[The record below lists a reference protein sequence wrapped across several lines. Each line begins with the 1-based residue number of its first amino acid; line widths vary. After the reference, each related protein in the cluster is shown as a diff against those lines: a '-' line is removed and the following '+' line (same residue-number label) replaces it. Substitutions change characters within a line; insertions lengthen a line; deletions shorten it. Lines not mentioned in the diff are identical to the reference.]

1 VWSRFAH
8 PPAVVDGRRPAGWCT
23 VKPGSGRRPAV
34 TPQPP
39 TDRPV
44 GEYNRWDPAA
54 AGGLR
59 RAAGQPATPDRAR
72 LRRQLRGWET
82 ASVSVGVM
90 APTLAMSITG
100 GAAAELLGRAATLA
114 FVVAAVGVALVASGF
129 VQLSAR
135 YSHAGSVYAFVGR
148 TLGPRPGFV
157 AGWALL
163 GTYVVFPPVSILGV
177 AVFGQAFLRS
187 SGLVSHVD
195 WLPLAIAGW
204 AVIWLLAVLGIRP
217 TTRSLL
223 AFEGVS
229 VLLIVVL
236 VAVVYVR
243 LGTGHAPAGQV
254 LTADI
259 VRLPPGTALSTVAL
273 AATAGFL
280 AFAGFESAGSL
291 GEESREPT
299 QAIPRAMVAAIGI
312 GAVLYIACIAAQ
324 SLAFGTDPAGV
335 AALTGSAAPLG
346 DLAQSYVGVP
356 LADALNIGAM
366 LSAVA
371 AGLGGVTV
379 AARMLFA
386 FGRDGL
392 APRRLQQVSGTTGV
406 PRVALAVEMAVCL
419 VLLVAFRLGGA
430 TALHAF
436 FYLATIGV
444 LNLLVMYVLTN
455 LGAVRQAVGTDRVGA
470 AALPA
475 AGALVAGYVL
485 YRHVWPV
492 PDAPY
497 QFFPYVIAGWLA
509 VGLALTLLQPALAM
523 RVAAGLGTEGQP
535 ARS

>member
-1 VWSRFAH
+1 MEDNR
-8 PPAVVDGRRPAGWCT
+8 
-23 VKPGSGRRPAV
+23 SG
-34 TPQPP
+34 
-39 TDRPV
+39 
-44 GEYNRWDPAA
+44 AA
-54 AGGLR
+54 AG
-59 RAAGQPATPDRAR
+59 TR

-82 ASVSVGVM
+82 VSVSIGVM

-100 GAAAELLGRAATLA
+100 GATAALLGRAATLA
-114 FVVAAVGVALVASGF
+114 FVLAAVGVALVASGF

-148 TLGPRPGFV
+148 TLGPRPGFL

-163 GTYVVFPPVSILGV
+163 GTYVVFPPVSIVGV
-177 AVFGQAFLRS
+177 AVFAQAFLRS
-187 SGLVSHVD
+187 SGLASHVD
-195 WLPLAIAGW
+195 WIPLAVAGW
-204 AVIWLLAVLGIRP
+204 VVIWLLAARGIRP

-223 AFEGVS
+223 ALEGVS
-229 VLLIVVL
+229 VFLIVVL
-236 VAVVYVR
+236 VAVIYAR

-254 LTADI
+254 LTADV

-291 GEESREPT
+291 GEESTRPT
-299 QAIPRAMVAAIGI
+299 HSIPRAMVAAIGV
-312 GAVLYIACIAAQ
+312 GAVLYVACIAAQ
-324 SLAFGTDPAGV
+324 SLGFGTDPAAVG
-335 AALTGSAAPLG
+335 ALAGSSAPLG
-346 DLAQSYVGVP
+346 DLAQSYVGAP
-356 LADALNIGAM
+356 LADALNLGAL
-366 LSAVA
+366 LSAVG
-371 AGLGGVTV
+371 AGLGGVIV

-392 APRRLQQVSGTTGV
+392 APRRLGELSGTSGV
-406 PRVALAVEMAVCL
+406 PRTALAVEMAVCL

-455 LGAVRQAVGTDRVGA
+455 LGAVRQAVGTGRLVTA
-470 AALPA
+470 VLPA

-492 PDAPY
+492 PDHPY
-497 QFFPYVIAGWLA
+497 HLFPYVVAGWLGIGLVFTVA
-509 VGLALTLLQPALAM
+509 QPRLVG
-523 RVAAGLGTEGQP
+523 RVAAGLATEVEHRGPRADRDHGPERRPRPGTRRRASG
-535 ARS
+535 RSNAGGS

>member
-1 VWSRFAH
+1 
-8 PPAVVDGRRPAGWCT
+8 
-23 VKPGSGRRPAV
+23 
-34 TPQPP
+34 
-39 TDRPV
+39 
-44 GEYNRWDPAA
+44 
-54 AGGLR
+54 
-59 RAAGQPATPDRAR
+59 
-72 LRRQLRGWET
+72 
-82 ASVSVGVM
+82 VM

-114 FVVAAVGVALVASGF
+114 FVAAAVGVALVASGF

-187 SGLVSHVD
+187 SGIAATAD
-195 WLPLAIAGW
+195 WLPMAIAGW
-204 AVIWLLAVLGIRP
+204 AVIWLLAARGIRP

-223 AFEGVS
+223 ALEGVS

-236 VAVVYVR
+236 MVVIYAR
-243 LGTGHAPAGQV
+243 LGTGKGPAGQV
-254 LTADI
+254 LTADV
-259 VRLPPGTALSTVAL
+259 VRLPSGVALSTVAL
-273 AATAGFL
+273 AATTGFL

-291 GEESREPT
+291 GEESRRPT
-299 QAIPRAMVAAIGI
+299 HSIPRAMVAAIGI
-312 GAVLYIACIAAQ
+312 GAVLYVACIAAQ

-335 AALTGSAAPLG
+335 RALADSTAPLG
-346 DLAQSYVGVP
+346 DLAQSYVGAP
-356 LADALNIGAM
+356 LADALNLGAM
-366 LSAVA
+366 LSAIA

-392 APRRLQQVSGTTGV
+392 APRRLQELSATAGV
-406 PRVALAVEMAVCL
+406 PRIALAVEMAVCL
-419 VLLVAFRLGGA
+419 ALLVAFRVGGA
-430 TALHAF
+430 TPLHAF

-455 LGAVRQAVGTDRVGA
+455 LGAVRQAGGAGRFGA
-470 AALPA
+470 AVLPA
-475 AGALVAGYVL
+475 AGVLVAGYVL

-492 PDAPY
+492 PEHPY
-497 QFFPYVIAGWLA
+497 NIFAYVVAGWLA
-509 VGLALTLLQPALAM
+509 AGLALTLARPALVG
-523 RVAAGLGTEGQP
+523 RVAAGLAADAAV